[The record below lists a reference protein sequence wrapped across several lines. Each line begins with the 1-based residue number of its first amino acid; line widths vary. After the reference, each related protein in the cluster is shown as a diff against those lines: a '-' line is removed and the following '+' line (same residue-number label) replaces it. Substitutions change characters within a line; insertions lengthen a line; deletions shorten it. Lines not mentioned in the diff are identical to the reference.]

1 MTRMS
6 PTPTRILQPADTSL
20 GNTIHD
26 VKFAT
31 RVLAA
36 GVLGTTNFFS
46 AAPSADPT
54 VDRYEQGNTLVTS
67 GKRFTIYQIG
77 LMVRPSPDTD
87 TVNLID
93 MDRLIN
99 LCSLRMVI
107 SQKEFG
113 LFPLVNIPAGGGIS
127 ALSGQVSATAA
138 AAPGAFSTA
147 AVSNGIPM
155 RRRFALQ
162 CPLIIQANQ
171 QFFCEIIAPNGT
183 GVVAAITLTGAL
195 IARLELE
202 GVEERA
208 AA

>member
-1 MTRMS
+1 MSRMS
-6 PTPTRILQPADTSL
+6 PTPTRLLQPADTNL

-26 VKFAT
+26 IKFAT

-36 GVLGTTNFFS
+36 AVLGTTNFFS
-46 AAPSADPT
+46 AAPSADPS
-54 VDRYEQGNTLVTS
+54 VDRYEQGNTLITS

-77 LMVRPSPDTD
+77 LMLRPSPDTD

-93 MDRLIN
+93 MDRVIN
-99 LCSLRMVI
+99 LCSLRLVI
-107 SQKEFG
+107 SQKEYG
-113 LFPLVNIPAGGGIS
+113 VFPLVNIPAGGGIS

-147 AVSNGIPM
+147 GVSNGLPM

-162 CPLIIQANQ
+162 CPLIIQSNQ
-171 QFFCEIIAPNGT
+171 QFFAELIAPNGT